1 MSEPAKD
8 EAELLERIAKAFCC
22 PSPSGCVGN
31 INCDRL
37 DFQIDAIRALAAIRA
52 AGWDVVPQAELEILR
67 AENTRLREALE
78 ETCNALEA
86 ATAFHYAKGGFPFK
100 SSKQTLKQARAA
112 LAGEVKP

>member
-1 MSEPAKD
+1 MKKLPTTAA
-8 EAELLERIAKAFCC
+8 EAAAMDKTELANACL
-22 PSPSGCVGN
+22 
-31 INCDRL
+31 
-37 DFQIDAIRALAAIRA
+37 DAI
-52 AGWDVVPQAELEILR
+52 
-67 AENTRLREALE
+67 AENARLREALE